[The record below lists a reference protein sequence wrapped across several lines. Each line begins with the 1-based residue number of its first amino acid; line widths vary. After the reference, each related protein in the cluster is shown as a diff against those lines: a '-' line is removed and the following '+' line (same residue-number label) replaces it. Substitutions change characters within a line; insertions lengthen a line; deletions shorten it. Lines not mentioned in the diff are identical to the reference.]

1 MQSCADATRAGR
13 RGFSLVELI
22 AVMVVMSALAFS
34 AAPAVRS
41 MTSARQ
47 GAMSRQLVRLI
58 ELARAHA
65 TASGQPTGLV
75 YDSASGAFQ
84 LRRIA
89 SDGAS
94 PTATPNPL
102 GGTYDDLVLS
112 VEYPSVAVTGFV
124 TGDGNAKHQAIWF
137 SFNGTPEIRDGL
149 GGYLSGFT
157 QDAVITTTGSHSVTV
172 RMTSGAIEG

>member
-1 MQSCADATRAGR
+1 MQSCADARTTGR
-13 RGFSLVELI
+13 RGFTLVELI
-22 AVMVVMSALAFS
+22 AVMVIMSALAFS

-75 YDSASGAFQ
+75 YDSGSATFQ

-89 SDGAS
+89 SVGAAPS
-94 PTATPNPL
+94 ATPDPL
-102 GGTYDDLVLS
+102 GGTYKDLALS

-124 TGDGNAKHQAIWF
+124 TGDGDANHQAIWF
-137 SFNGTPEIRDGL
+137 SFNGTPEIRDGS
-149 GGYLSGFT
+149 GAYLSGFT

-172 RMTSGAIEG
+172 RMTTGAIEG